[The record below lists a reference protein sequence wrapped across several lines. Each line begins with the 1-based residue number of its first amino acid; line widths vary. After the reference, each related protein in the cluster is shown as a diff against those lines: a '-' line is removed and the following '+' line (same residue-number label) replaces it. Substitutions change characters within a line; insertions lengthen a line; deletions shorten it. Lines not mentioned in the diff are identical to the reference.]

1 MFQTNSNHSHI
12 PVMKNILY
20 VITLAFLLSCSGSST
35 VKTEKTNN
43 KPLIVTTTGM
53 IGDAVKNLVGNKA
66 DVISLMGPGVDP
78 HLYKATQ
85 GDLERLQKADIII
98 YNGIHLEGKMSEIL
112 EKLSA
117 KKIVIAMGDGV
128 PKEKLRLLDVNAKV
142 YDPHI
147 WFDVAIWK
155 EAVKVMAAELT
166 VRYPGLT
173 ETVHKNSSQYL
184 MLLDSLNTEVKTK
197 MASIP
202 KAQRVLITAH
212 DAFGYF
218 GLAYDTEVKGLQ
230 GISTVSDFGLN
241 DVTQLVNFITEHK
254 IKSVF
259 IETSVSDQSI
269 KAVIDGC
276 RQKGHN
282 IAIGGTL
289 YSDAMGSEGTPEG
302 TYVGMVR
309 KNVAIIVAA
318 LK

>member
-1 MFQTNSNHSHI
+1 
-12 PVMKNILY
+12 MKNILY
-20 VITLAFLLSCSGSST
+20 FCLLVFLLSCSGADTTSN
-35 VKTEKTNN
+35 KPH

-53 IGDAVKNLVGNKA
+53 IGDAVKNLVGDSA

-85 GDLERLQKADIII
+85 GDLERLQQADVIV

-112 EKLSA
+112 EKLAA
-117 KKIVIAMGDGV
+117 KKIVIAMGDGIS
-128 PKEKLRLLDVNAKV
+128 KDKLRILDATAQV

-147 WFDVAIWK
+147 WFDVALWK
-155 EAVKVMAAELT
+155 EAVAAMAQTLAAKQPALAAT
-166 VRYPGLT
+166 IN
-173 ETVHKNSSQYL
+173 KNSGTYL
-184 MLLDSLNTEVKTK
+184 TQLDSLHAEVKAN

-218 GLAYDTEVKGLQ
+218 GLAYDTEVRGLQ

-241 DVTQLVNFITEHK
+241 DVTQLVNLIVERK

-259 IETSVSDQSI
+259 VETSVSDQSI
-269 KAVIDGC
+269 KAVLDGC

-289 YSDAMGSEGTPEG
+289 FSDAMGAADTPEG
-302 TYVGMVR
+302 TYQGMVR
-309 KNVAIIVAA
+309 KNVATIVAA

>member
-1 MFQTNSNHSHI
+1 
-12 PVMKNILY
+12 MKKLICYIFPAL
-20 VITLAFLLSCSGSST
+20 FLFSCS
-35 VKTEKTNN
+35 EKNNSAEHAGTTN

-53 IGDAVKNLVGNKA
+53 IADAVQNLVGSNA
-66 DVISLMGPGVDP
+66 EVIALMGPGVDP

-85 GDLERLQKADIII
+85 GDLERLQHADVII

-112 EKLSA
+112 EKLTS
-117 KKIVIAMGDGV
+117 KKIVLAMSNGI
-128 PKEKLRLLDVNAKV
+128 PKEKLRLLDVNAQV

-147 WFDVAIWK
+147 WFDVALWK
-155 EAVKVMAAELT
+155 EAVAAMAKELASK
-166 VRYPGLT
+166 YPALKKDI
-173 ETVHKNSSQYL
+173 EHNSITYL
-184 MLLDSLNTEVKTK
+184 QKLDSLHLQVKTA
-197 MASIP
+197 MATIP
-202 KAQRVLITAH
+202 KPQRVLITAH

-241 DVTQLVNFITEHK
+241 DVTQLVNFIVEHK

-259 IETSVSDQSI
+259 VETSVSDQSI
-269 KAVIDGC
+269 KAVLDGC

-289 YSDAMGSEGTPEG
+289 YSDAMGTAGTPEG
-302 TYVGMVR
+302 TYIGMVH
-309 KNVAIIVAA
+309 KNVTTIVAA

>member
-1 MFQTNSNHSHI
+1 
-12 PVMKNILY
+12 MKHILY
-20 VITLAFLLSCSGSST
+20 FFLLTLLLSCSDSD
-35 VKTEKTNN
+35 KAFN
-43 KPLIVTTTGM
+43 KSHKLVIVTTTGM
-53 IGDAVKNLVGNKA
+53 IGDAVKNLVGDSA
-66 DVISLMGPGVDP
+66 EVISLMGPGVDP

-85 GDLERLQKADIII
+85 GDLERLQQADVIV

-112 EKLSA
+112 EKLSS

-128 PKEKLRLLDVNAKV
+128 SKEKLRLLDAKAQV

-147 WFDVAIWK
+147 WFDVALWK
-155 EAVKVMAAELT
+155 EAVAAMAKTLT
-166 VRYPGLT
+166 AKQPMLASIIN
-173 ETVHKNSSQYL
+173 KNSVDYL
-184 MLLDSLNTEVKTK
+184 IQLDSLHIEVKAN

-241 DVTQLVNFITEHK
+241 DVTQLVNLIVERK

-259 IETSVSDQSI
+259 VETSVSDQSI
-269 KAVIDGC
+269 KAVLDGC

-282 IAIGGTL
+282 ISIGVTL
-289 YSDAMGSEGTPEG
+289 FSDAMGAANTAEG
-302 TYVGMVR
+302 TYQGMVR
-309 KNVAIIVAA
+309 KNVATIVAA

>member
-1 MFQTNSNHSHI
+1 
-12 PVMKNILY
+12 MKNILY
-20 VITLAFLLSCSGSST
+20 FFLLSLLLSCSSGSDT
-35 VKTEKTNN
+35 QTD
-43 KPLIVTTTGM
+43 KPHKLVIVTTTGM
-53 IGDAVKNLVGNKA
+53 IGDAVKNLVGDSA
-66 DVISLMGPGVDP
+66 EVISLMGPGVDP

-85 GDLERLQKADIII
+85 GDLERLQQADVIV

-112 EKLSA
+112 EKLAS
-117 KKIVIAMGDGV
+117 KKIVIAMGDGIA
-128 PKEKLRLLDVNAKV
+128 KEKLRLLDANAQV

-147 WFDVAIWK
+147 WFDVALWK
-155 EAVKVMAAELT
+155 DAVAAMAKTLAAKQPTLAATITNNSTNYLT
-166 VRYPGLT
+166 
-173 ETVHKNSSQYL
+173 Q
-184 MLLDSLNTEVKTK
+184 LDSLHAEVKAN

-241 DVTQLVNFITEHK
+241 DVTQLVNLIVERK

-259 IETSVSDQSI
+259 VETSVSDQSI
-269 KAVIDGC
+269 KAVLDGC

-289 YSDAMGSEGTPEG
+289 FSDAMGAANTPEG
-302 TYVGMVR
+302 TYQGMVR
-309 KNVAIIVAA
+309 KNIATIVAA

>member
-1 MFQTNSNHSHI
+1 
-12 PVMKNILY
+12 MKNILY
-20 VITLAFLLSCSGSST
+20 FCLLALLLSCSSGSDT
-35 VKTEKTNN
+35 ADN
-43 KPLIVTTTGM
+43 KPHKLVIVTTTGM
-53 IGDAVKNLVGNKA
+53 IGDAVKNLVG
-66 DVISLMGPGVDP
+66 DSTEVISLMGPGVDP

-85 GDLERLQKADIII
+85 GDLERLQQADVIV

-112 EKLSA
+112 EKLAS
-117 KKIVIAMGDGV
+117 KKIVIAMGDGI
-128 PKEKLRLLDVNAKV
+128 PKEKLRLLDANAQV

-147 WFDVAIWK
+147 WFDVALWK
-155 EAVKVMAAELT
+155 EAVAAMAKTLAAKQSTLAAT
-166 VRYPGLT
+166 IN
-173 ETVHKNSSQYL
+173 KNSIGYL
-184 MLLDSLNTEVKTK
+184 TQLDNLHAEVKTN

-202 KAQRVLITAH
+202 KDQRVLITAH

-241 DVTQLVNFITEHK
+241 DVTQLVNLIVERK

-259 IETSVSDQSI
+259 VETSVSDQSI
-269 KAVIDGC
+269 KAVLDGC

-289 YSDAMGSEGTPEG
+289 FSDAMGAADTPEG
-302 TYVGMVR
+302 TYQGMVR
-309 KNVAIIVAA
+309 KNVATIVAA

>member
-1 MFQTNSNHSHI
+1 
-12 PVMKNILY
+12 MKHILY
-20 VITLAFLLSCSGSST
+20 YCLFAFLLSCSGGSD
-35 VKTEKTNN
+35 KTASDTQ
-43 KPLIVTTTGM
+43 KPVIVTTTGM
-53 IGDAVKNLVGNKA
+53 IGDAVKNLVGDRA
-66 DVISLMGPGVDP
+66 EVIPLMGPGVDP

-85 GDLERLQKADIII
+85 GDLERLQNADVIV

-112 EKLSA
+112 EKLAS
-117 KKIVIAMGDGV
+117 KKVVIAMSDGISTN
-128 PKEKLRLLDVNAKV
+128 KLRLLDAGSKV

-147 WFDVAIWK
+147 WFDVALWK
-155 EAVKVMAAELT
+155 DAVAALAKTLAEKQPALE
-166 VRYPGLT
+166 
-173 ETVHKNSSQYL
+173 ETISKNSIVYL
-184 MLLDSLNTEVKTK
+184 MQLDSLHQDVKK
-197 MASIP
+197 QMAEIP

-241 DVTQLVNFITEHK
+241 DVTQLVNLIVERK

-259 IETSVSDQSI
+259 VETSVSDQSI
-269 KAVIDGC
+269 KAVLDGC

-289 YSDAMGSEGTPEG
+289 FSDAMGAAGTPEV
-302 TYVGMVR
+302 TYEGMVR
-309 KNVAIIVAA
+309 KNVATIVAA

>member
-1 MFQTNSNHSHI
+1 
-12 PVMKNILY
+12 
-20 VITLAFLLSCSGSST
+20 
-35 VKTEKTNN
+35 
-43 KPLIVTTTGM
+43 M
-53 IGDAVKNLVGNKA
+53 IGDAVKNLVGDSA
-66 DVISLMGPGVDP
+66 EVISLMGPGVDP

-85 GDLERLQKADIII
+85 GDLERLQQADVIV

-112 EKLSA
+112 EKLSS

-128 PKEKLRLLDVNAKV
+128 SKEKLRLLDAKAQV

-147 WFDVAIWK
+147 WFDVALWK
-155 EAVKVMAAELT
+155 EAVAAMAKTLATKQPTLAAAIN
-166 VRYPGLT
+166 
-173 ETVHKNSSQYL
+173 KNSTSYL
-184 MLLDSLNTEVKTK
+184 KQLDSLHIEVKAN
-197 MASIP
+197 MARIP

-241 DVTQLVNFITEHK
+241 DVTQLVNLIVERK

-259 IETSVSDQSI
+259 VETSVSDQSI
-269 KAVIDGC
+269 KAVLDGC

-282 IAIGGTL
+282 ISIGGTL
-289 YSDAMGSEGTPEG
+289 FSDAMGAANTAEG
-302 TYVGMVR
+302 TYQGMVR
-309 KNVAIIVAA
+309 KNVATIVAA

>member
-1 MFQTNSNHSHI
+1 M
-12 PVMKNILY
+12 
-20 VITLAFLLSCSGSST
+20 
-35 VKTEKTNN
+35 
-43 KPLIVTTTGM
+43 IVTTTGM
-53 IGDAVKNLVGNKA
+53 IGDAVKNLVGDSA

-85 GDLERLQKADIII
+85 GDLERLQKADVIV

-112 EKLSA
+112 EKLAS
-117 KKIVIAMGDGV
+117 KKVVIAMGNGLSTD
-128 PKEKLRLLDVNAKV
+128 KLRLLDAGSKV

-147 WFDVAIWK
+147 WFDVVLWK
-155 EAVKVMAAELT
+155 EAIAGMAQTLAEKQ
-166 VRYPGLT
+166 PSMK
-173 ETVHKNSSQYL
+173 ETITKNSSSYL
-184 MLLDSLNTEVKTK
+184 AQLDRLHEEVKTD
-197 MASIP
+197 MAAIP

-218 GLAYDTEVKGLQ
+218 GLAYDTEVRGLQ

-241 DVTQLVNFITEHK
+241 DVTQLVNLIVDRK

-269 KAVIDGC
+269 KAVLDGC
-276 RQKGHN
+276 RQKGHD

-289 YSDAMGSEGTPEG
+289 FSDAMGAAGTPEG
-302 TYVGMVR
+302 TYEGMVR
-309 KNVAIIVAA
+309 KNVATIVAA

>member
-1 MFQTNSNHSHI
+1 
-12 PVMKNILY
+12 MKNIIY
-20 VITLAFLLSCSGSST
+20 FITLTFLFSCSEHAADTS
-35 VKTEKTNN
+35 EKTNS

-53 IGDAVKNLVGNKA
+53 IGDAVKNLTGNQA

-128 PKEKLRLLDVNAKV
+128 PKEKLRMLDAKAKV

-147 WFDVAIWK
+147 WFDVTLWK
-155 EAVKVMAAELT
+155 DAVNVMAKEISA
-166 VRYPGLT
+166 RYPGLA
-173 ETVHKNSSQYL
+173 ETIHKNSGQYL
-184 MLLDSLNTEVKTK
+184 ILLDSLNTEVKTQ

-241 DVTQLVNFITEHK
+241 DVTQLVNFIADHK

-259 IETSVSDQSI
+259 VETSVSDQSI

-289 YSDAMGSEGTPEG
+289 YSDAMGNAGTPEG
-302 TYVGMVR
+302 TYIGMVR
-309 KNVAIIVAA
+309 KNVETIVSA

>member
-1 MFQTNSNHSHI
+1 MKKIIYYIF
-12 PVMKNILY
+12 PV
-20 VITLAFLLSCSGSST
+20 LLLISCSGGNNS
-35 VKTEKTNN
+35 TEKAGTKN

-53 IGDAVKNLVGNKA
+53 IADAVQNLVGNRA
-66 DVISLMGPGVDP
+66 EVIALMGPGVDP

-85 GDLERLQKADIII
+85 GDLERLQNADIII

-112 EKLSA
+112 EKLAS
-117 KKIVIAMGDGV
+117 KKIVLAMGDGI
-128 PKEKLRLLDVNAKV
+128 PKEKLRLLDAQV

-147 WFDVAIWK
+147 WFDVALWK
-155 EAVKVMAAELT
+155 EAIAAMAKELANK
-166 VRYPGLT
+166 YPALK
-173 ETVHKNSSQYL
+173 EDVEHNSTAYL
-184 MLLDSLNTEVKTK
+184 LKLDSLHQEVKTA
-197 MASIP
+197 MTAIP
-202 KAQRVLITAH
+202 KPQRVLITAH

-241 DVTQLVNFITEHK
+241 DVTQLVNFIVDHK

-259 IETSVSDQSI
+259 VETSVSDQSI
-269 KAVIDGC
+269 KAVLDGC

-289 YSDAMGSEGTPEG
+289 YSDAMGAAGTPEG
-302 TYVGMVR
+302 TYIGMVR
-309 KNVAIIVAA
+309 KNVTTIVAA

>member
-1 MFQTNSNHSHI
+1 
-12 PVMKNILY
+12 MKNILY
-20 VITLAFLLSCSGSST
+20 FLLFALLLSCSGSDT
-35 VKTEKTNN
+35 ITEKTN

-53 IGDAVKNLVGNKA
+53 IGDAVKNLVGDSA
-66 DVISLMGPGVDP
+66 EVISLMGPGVDP

-85 GDLERLQKADIII
+85 GDLARLQQADVIV

-112 EKLSA
+112 EKLAS
-117 KKIVIAMGDGV
+117 KKVVISMGNGV
-128 PKEKLRLLDVNAKV
+128 PKEKLRLLDANAKV

-147 WFDVAIWK
+147 WFDVALWK
-155 EAVKVMAAELT
+155 EAVAVMAKTLAAKQPSLAET
-166 VRYPGLT
+166 INKKSVPYFT
-173 ETVHKNSSQYL
+173 Q
-184 MLLDSLNTEVKTK
+184 LDSLHAEVKAN
-197 MASIP
+197 MAGIP

-241 DVTQLVNFITEHK
+241 DVTKLVNLITERK

-259 IETSVSDQSI
+259 VETSVSDQSI
-269 KAVIDGC
+269 KAVLDGC

-289 YSDAMGSEGTPEG
+289 FSDAMGAADTPEG
-302 TYVGMVR
+302 TYQGMVR
-309 KNVAIIVAA
+309 RNVATIVTA

>member
-1 MFQTNSNHSHI
+1 
-12 PVMKNILY
+12 MKNILY
-20 VITLAFLLSCSGSST
+20 FCLLALLLSCSGADT
-35 VKTEKTNN
+35 PTN
-43 KPLIVTTTGM
+43 KPHKLVIVTTTGM
-53 IGDAVKNLVGNKA
+53 IGDAVKNLVGDSA
-66 DVISLMGPGVDP
+66 EVVSLMGPGVDP

-85 GDLERLQKADIII
+85 GDLERLQQADVIV

-112 EKLSA
+112 EKLAA
-117 KKIVIAMGDGV
+117 KKIVIAMGDGI
-128 PKEKLRLLDVNAKV
+128 PKEKLRLLDANAQV

-147 WFDVAIWK
+147 WFDVALWK
-155 EAVKVMAAELT
+155 EAIAAMAKTLAAKQPTLAAII
-166 VRYPGLT
+166 
-173 ETVHKNSSQYL
+173 HKNSSVYL
-184 MLLDSLNTEVKTK
+184 AQLDSLHAEVKAS
-197 MASIP
+197 MARIP

-241 DVTQLVNFITEHK
+241 DVTQLVNLIVERK

-259 IETSVSDQSI
+259 VETSVSDQSI
-269 KAVIDGC
+269 KAVLDGC

-289 YSDAMGSEGTPEG
+289 FSDAMGAADTPEG
-302 TYVGMVR
+302 TYLGMVR
-309 KNVAIIVAA
+309 KNVATIVAA

>member
-1 MFQTNSNHSHI
+1 
-12 PVMKNILY
+12 MKNILY
-20 VITLAFLLSCSGSST
+20 FCLFALLLSCSGSDT
-35 VKTEKTNN
+35 PTD
-43 KPLIVTTTGM
+43 KPHKLVIVTTTGM
-53 IGDAVKNLVGNKA
+53 IGDAVKNLVGDSA
-66 DVISLMGPGVDP
+66 EVISLMGPGVDP

-85 GDLERLQKADIII
+85 GDLERLQQADVIV

-112 EKLSA
+112 EKLSS
-117 KKIVIAMGDGV
+117 KKIVIAMGDGIS
-128 PKEKLRLLDVNAKV
+128 KEKLRLLDAKAQV

-147 WFDVAIWK
+147 WFDVALWK
-155 EAVKVMAAELT
+155 EAVAAMAKTLAAKQPKLAATITNNSTSYLT
-166 VRYPGLT
+166 
-173 ETVHKNSSQYL
+173 Q
-184 MLLDSLNTEVKTK
+184 LDSLHAEVKAN

-241 DVTQLVNFITEHK
+241 DVTQLVNLIVERK

-259 IETSVSDQSI
+259 VETSVSDQSI
-269 KAVIDGC
+269 KAVLDGC
-276 RQKGHN
+276 HQKGHN

-289 YSDAMGSEGTPEG
+289 FSDAMGAANTPEG
-302 TYVGMVR
+302 TYQGMVR
-309 KNVAIIVAA
+309 KNVATIVAA